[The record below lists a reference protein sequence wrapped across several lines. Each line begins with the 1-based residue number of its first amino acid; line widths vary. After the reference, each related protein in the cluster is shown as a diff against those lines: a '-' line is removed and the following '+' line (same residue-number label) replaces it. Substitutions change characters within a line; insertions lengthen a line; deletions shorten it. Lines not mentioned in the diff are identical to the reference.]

1 MDLTFFDP
9 ACMFM
14 RYHHMKV
21 KDGVKY
27 NDGLREALR
36 ARKEQAA
43 QAGVEDNG
51 GDAGED
57 LDEIMAEA
65 MEVKQCKWTMT
76 WM

>member
-1 MDLTFFDP
+1 
-9 ACMFM
+9 
-14 RYHHMKV
+14 MKV